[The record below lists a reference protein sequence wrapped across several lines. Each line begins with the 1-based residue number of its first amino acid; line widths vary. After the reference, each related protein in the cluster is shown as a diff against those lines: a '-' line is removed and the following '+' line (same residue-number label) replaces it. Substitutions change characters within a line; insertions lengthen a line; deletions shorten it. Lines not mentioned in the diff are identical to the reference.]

1 MAEDIPEAITEVD
14 DQAEIQRVLA
24 EYCHAADEFRF
35 DDFEALF
42 TSDAIVTAL
51 LAGKTY
57 RGPAE
62 IRAFLEKQPAEMR
75 GLHVTVNPS
84 VTVSGNEARARAD
97 FFVLVTRGDSS
108 VVGAWGRYRDRLVRR
123 GDRWLFAERHVE
135 TQWRLKDVALVR

>member
-1 MAEDIPEAITEVD
+1 MADVTRAAAGSD
-14 DQAEIQRVLA
+14 DHAEIQRVLA

-42 TSDAIVTAL
+42 APDAIVTAL

-57 RGPAE
+57 RGPTE
-62 IRAFLEKQPAEMR
+62 IRGFLEKQPAEMR

-84 VTVSGNEARARAD
+84 VTVNGDEARARAD
-97 FFVLVTRGDSS
+97 FFVLVTRGESS

-123 GDRWLFAERHVE
+123 GDSWLFAERHVE
-135 TQWRLKDVALVR
+135 TQWRLTDVPLLK

>member
-1 MAEDIPEAITEVD
+1 MAEADSEAVTDVD
-14 DQAEIQRVLA
+14 DHAEIQRVLA

-42 TSDAIVTAL
+42 TPDAIVTAL

-57 RGPAE
+57 HGPTE
-62 IRAFLEKQPAEMR
+62 IRGFLEKQPAEMQ

-84 VTVSGNEARARAD
+84 VTVGGDEARVRAD

-123 GDRWLFAERHVE
+123 GDKWLFAERHVE